1 MMTMRR
7 KVFCTVLAALLTLFS
22 MPGYLF
28 GGLVFVALVPL
39 FCALQSSSVRQG
51 FWLGWLCGF
60 LFFALL
66 FYWIYALYDWAG
78 WFILLGH
85 LGLAGLLGLSWG
97 LFGAIFPFTQR
108 YLRVPWLAV
117 PAAWVVLEY
126 VRSLTRFGFTW
137 GYLSDALYQYPAL
150 LQIVALT
157 GTWGLSFMI
166 VLSNV
171 LLYRAVRERRVLWGV
186 LAVGVLALNWSWG
199 AYQFKVNAPP
209 RAERTLRIAI
219 IHSNVDQRARSD
231 PNQLPSL
238 QNLYLSQLDQ
248 LSAGAVDLVLLPESI
263 LPAYLLR
270 QEDVKTPYT
279 EAAKRLHAS
288 LIVGTIDYRDGKLFN
303 TAALIAADGHVAD
316 LYDKVQLVPFSTE
329 YFPLI
334 DLVRRTG
341 VENLIGPLPLGALT
355 PGKEFRPL
363 TLPPSPSGPNP
374 LPPFPKGKGEIP
386 PSLFRGGVGGEV
398 RLATP
403 ICFESIFSQIARAF
417 VQNGA
422 QALLVITNDAWFKGS
437 FALEQHFAK
446 AVFRAVETS
455 RYTVQAA
462 NGGISGIIDSQGR
475 IRSLTRS
482 QQELILQEQIVLQ
495 DHATL
500 YVQLGDWVVYLL
512 GVFLGGL
519 SLWAF
524 KSHPGI

>member
-1 MMTMRR
+1 MRR
-7 KVFCTVLAALLTLFS
+7 KVFFTVLAALLTLFS

-66 FYWIYALYDWAG
+66 FYWLYALYDWAG
-78 WFILLGH
+78 WSILLGH

-97 LFGAIFPFTQR
+97 FFGAIFPFTQR

-117 PAAWVVLEY
+117 PAAWVILEY
-126 VRSLTRFGFTW
+126 LRSLTKFGFTW

-157 GTWGLSFMI
+157 GTWGLSFVI

-199 AYQFKVNAPP
+199 AYQLKVNAPP
-209 RAERTLRIAI
+209 SAERTLRIAI

-279 EAAKRLHAS
+279 EAAKRLHAL
-288 LIVGTIDYRDGKLFN
+288 LIIGTIDYRDGKLFN

-334 DLVRRTG
+334 DLVRSTG

-355 PGKEFRPL
+355 PGSGFHPL
-363 TLPPSPSGPNP
+363 HSN
-374 LPPFPKGKGEIP
+374 
-386 PSLFRGGVGGEV
+386 VG

-422 QALLVITNDAWFKGS
+422 QSLLVITNDAWFKGS

-482 QQELILQEQIVLQ
+482 QQELILQGQIVLQ
-495 DHATL
+495 NHATL

>member
-1 MMTMRR
+1 
-7 KVFCTVLAALLTLFS
+7 

-97 LFGAIFPFTQR
+97 FFGAICALTQR
-108 YLRVPWLAV
+108 YTSVPWLAV
-117 PAAWVVLEY
+117 PAAWVILEY
-126 VRSLTRFGFTW
+126 LRSLTKFGFTW

-150 LQIVALT
+150 LQISSLT
-157 GTWGLSFMI
+157 GTWGLSLVI

-171 LLYRAVRERRVLWGV
+171 LLYRAVRERRVLWGL
-186 LAVGVLALNWSWG
+186 LAVGVPALNWSWG
-199 AYQFKVNAPP
+199 AYQLNQLEAIS
-209 RAERTLRIAI
+209 AERTLRIAI

-248 LSAGAVDLVLLPESI
+248 LPAGAVDLVLLPESI

-270 QEDVKTPYT
+270 QEDMKTPYT
-279 EAAKRLHAS
+279 EVAKRLHAP

-303 TAALIAADGHVAD
+303 TAALIAADGRVAD

-355 PGKEFRPL
+355 PGDELRPL
-363 TLPPSPSGPNP
+363 GLPQ
-374 LPPFPKGKGEIP
+374 
-386 PSLFRGGVGGEV
+386 GVRV
-398 RLATP
+398 ATP

-446 AVFRAVETS
+446 AIFRAVETG
-455 RYTVQAA
+455 RYTVQAS
-462 NGGISGIIDSQGR
+462 NGGISGVIDPYGR
-475 IRSLTRS
+475 VLTATRS
-482 QQELILQEQIVLQ
+482 ERAQILQETIFLQ

-500 YVQLGDWVVYLL
+500 YVQLGDWVIYLL

>member
-1 MMTMRR
+1 MTMRR
-7 KVFCTVLAALLTLFS
+7 KVFFTILTALLALFS

-39 FCALQSSSVRQG
+39 FGALQSSSVRQG

-66 FYWIYALYDWAG
+66 FYWIYSLYDWAG
-78 WFILLGH
+78 AFILLGQ

-97 LFGAIFPFTQR
+97 LFGALFVFTQR
-108 YLRVPWLAV
+108 YLRVSWLTV
-117 PAAWVVLEY
+117 PAVWVILEY
-126 VRSLTRFGFTW
+126 LRSLTKFGFTW
-137 GYLSDALYQYPAL
+137 GYLSDALYQYPEL

-157 GTWGLSFMI
+157 GTWGLSFVI

-186 LAVGVLALNWSWG
+186 LAIGVLALNWSWG
-199 AYQFKVNAPP
+199 AYQLNVNAPP
-209 RAERTLRIAI
+209 SAGRTLRIAI
-219 IHSNVDQRARSD
+219 IHSNVDQHARSD
-231 PNQLPSL
+231 PGQLQSL
-238 QNLYLSQLDQ
+238 QELYLSQLGQ
-248 LSAGAVDLVLLPESI
+248 LPASTVDLAVLPESI

-270 QEDVKTPYT
+270 QKDVLTPYV
-279 EAAKRLHAS
+279 EAAQRLKAA
-288 LIVGTIDYRDGKLFN
+288 LILGTIDYRDGKLFN
-303 TAALIAADGHVAD
+303 TAALISADGQVAD

-355 PGKEFRPL
+355 PGEGFRPIA
-363 TLPPSPSGPNP
+363 LPSVPSP
-374 LPPFPKGKGEIP
+374 L
-386 PSLFRGGVGGEV
+386 GVGEPGTV
-398 RLATP
+398 KIATP
-403 ICFESIFSQIARAF
+403 ICFESIFSQVARAF

-446 AVFRAVETS
+446 AVLRAVETS

-475 IRSLTRS
+475 IRSLTRL
-482 QQELILQEQIVLQ
+482 QKELILQEQIVLQ

-512 GVFLGGL
+512 GVLVGGL

-524 KSHPGI
+524 KSHAGI

>member
-1 MMTMRR
+1 MTMRR
-7 KVFCTVLAALLTLFS
+7 KVFFTVFTALLALFS
-22 MPGYLF
+22 MPGYLL

-39 FCALQSSSVRQG
+39 FGALQSSSMRQG

-66 FYWIYALYDWAG
+66 FYWIYSLYDWAG
-78 WFILLGH
+78 AFILLGH

-97 LFGAIFPFTQR
+97 LFGALFVFTQR
-108 YLRVPWLAV
+108 YLRLSWLTV
-117 PAAWVVLEY
+117 PAVWVILEY
-126 VRSLTRFGFTW
+126 LRSLTKFGFTW
-137 GYLSDALYQYPAL
+137 GYLSDALYQYPEL
-150 LQIVALT
+150 LQIVAFT
-157 GTWGLSFMI
+157 GTWGLSFVI

-186 LAVGVLALNWSWG
+186 LAIGVVALNWSWG
-199 AYQFKVNAPP
+199 AYQLNVNAPP
-209 RAERTLRIAI
+209 SAGRTLRIAI
-219 IHSNVDQRARSD
+219 IHSDVDQHARSD
-231 PNQLPSL
+231 PGQLQSL
-238 QNLYLSQLDQ
+238 QELYLSQLGQ
-248 LSAGAVDLVLLPESI
+248 LQASTVDLAVLPESI

-270 QEDVKTPYT
+270 QKDVLTPYV
-279 EAAKRLHAS
+279 EAAQRLKAA
-288 LIVGTIDYRDGKLFN
+288 LILGTIDYRDGKLFN
-303 TAALIAADGHVAD
+303 TAALISADGQVAD

-355 PGKEFRPL
+355 PGSGFRPL
-363 TLPPSPSGPNP
+363 QSD
-374 LPPFPKGKGEIP
+374 
-386 PSLFRGGVGGEV
+386 VG

-475 IRSLTRS
+475 IRSLTRLPK
-482 QQELILQEQIVLQ
+482 ELILQEQIVLQ

-512 GVFLGGL
+512 GVLAL

-524 KSHPGI
+524 KSHAGI

>member
-1 MMTMRR
+1 MRR
-7 KVFCTVLAALLTLFS
+7 QVFCTVLAALLALLS

-39 FCALQSSSVRQG
+39 FGALQSSSVRQG

-60 LFFALL
+60 LFFALI
-66 FYWIYALYDWAG
+66 FYWIYSLYDWAG
-78 WFILLGH
+78 MFILLGH
-85 LGLAGLLGLSWG
+85 LGLAVLLGLSWG
-97 LFGAIFPFTQR
+97 LFGAIFVLTQR
-108 YLRVPWLAV
+108 YLRVLWLAV
-117 PAAWVVLEY
+117 PAAWVILEY
-126 VRSLTRFGFTW
+126 VRSITKFGFTW
-137 GYLSDALYQYPAL
+137 GYLSDALYQYPQL
-150 LQIVALT
+150 IQIVSLT
-157 GTWGLSFMI
+157 GTWGLSFVI
-166 VLSNV
+166 VLANV

-199 AYQFKVNAPP
+199 AYQLDVNAPP
-209 RAERTLRIAI
+209 SAGRTVRITV
-219 IHSNVDQRARSD
+219 IHSHVDQHARSD
-231 PNQLPSL
+231 PSQLPSL
-238 QNLYLSQLDQ
+238 QHLYLSQLDQ
-248 LSAGAVDLVLLPESI
+248 LSPGAVDLVLLPESI

-279 EAAKRLHAS
+279 EAAKRLRAP

-303 TAALIAADGHVAD
+303 TAALISADGQVAD

-355 PGKEFRPL
+355 PGSGFRPL
-363 TLPPSPSGPNP
+363 QSH
-374 LPPFPKGKGEIP
+374 
-386 PSLFRGGVGGEV
+386 VG

-417 VQNGA
+417 VRNGA
-422 QALLVITNDAWFKGS
+422 QALLLITNDAWFKGS

-446 AVFRAVETS
+446 AVFRAVET
-455 RYTVQAA
+455 RRFTAQAS
-462 NGGISGIIDSQGR
+462 NGGISGVIDPYGR
-475 IRSLTRS
+475 VLAATRS
-482 QQELILQEQIVLQ
+482 EEEQILQEQILLQ

-500 YVQLGDWVVYLL
+500 YVQLGDWVIYLL
-512 GVFLGGL
+512 GVLLGGL

-524 KSHPGI
+524 KSQAGM